1 MPDNLEVSE
10 VNGFEK
16 HVPKAHMIH
25 SRPSLSRL
33 SGEWWQRS
41 SEIQLVAKIKD
52 QTGVTICEC
61 VSGASSFVN
70 VN

>member
-16 HVPKAHMIH
+16 HVSKAHMIH

-52 QTGVTICEC
+52 HTGVRDVDFTAL
-61 VSGASSFVN
+61 VTFK
-70 VN
+70 